1 MCLGVDVLG
10 QYCYINN
17 EREVN
22 MNMIDFLTDM
32 GVDVVV
38 VTDDDKGKEKVTNFK
53 GKEKEVTKTT
63 SDEEDGDPHG
73 LDFNNKCSP
82 IHY

>member
-38 VTDDDKGKEKVTNFK
+38 VTDDDKGKEKVTTFK
-53 GKEKEVTKTT
+53 GK
-63 SDEEDGDPHG
+63 
-73 LDFNNKCSP
+73 
-82 IHY
+82 